1 MKQEK
6 ASEKIIKSIFPI
18 HSFIYESI
26 KNSPVIAES
35 ILEGGNFIKLNAEM
49 TRKRAEA
56 EMHELNAKVA
66 QELAIAYRIEN
77 AVDVEIE
84 EYYENGGSGKLTGT
98 MTQQSTVVDVGGDSK
113 KIVKRVYKFKGLKN
127 D

>member
-6 ASEKIIKSIFPI
+6 NKDKIIKSIFPI
-18 HSFIYESI
+18 HSLIYENI

-35 ILEGGNFIKLNAEM
+35 ILEGENLIKLKAELN
-49 TRKRAEA
+49 RKRAEA
-56 EMHELNAKVA
+56 EMNELNAKVS

-77 AVDVEIE
+77 AIDVEIE
-84 EYYENGGSGKLTGT
+84 EYYENGGSVNGSANIDKN
-98 MTQQSTVVDVGGDSK
+98 SAVVSLGGDNK
-113 KIVKRVYKFKGLKN
+113 KIVKRVYKFKGLRE